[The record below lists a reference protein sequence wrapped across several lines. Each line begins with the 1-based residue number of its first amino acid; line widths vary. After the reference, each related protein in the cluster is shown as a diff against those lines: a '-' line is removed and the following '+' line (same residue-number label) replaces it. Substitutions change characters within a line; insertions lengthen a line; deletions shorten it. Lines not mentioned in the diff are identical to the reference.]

1 MELREVQTFL
11 AVAQELHF
19 GRAATRLRVSQG
31 RVSQTIQALEREVG
45 AALFER
51 NSRRVRLTPLGE
63 RFHGGALRGFE
74 ELHRTLTDCR
84 AYVRNSAGQLRVAYV
99 PEIGHARL
107 GEVAATFAQ
116 THPHC
121 DLTLN
126 LTWINR
132 FFDASLLLT
141 EMEADVALVWA
152 PGPDGK
158 AAESEGLTVGEV
170 LHSEGR
176 GVVVPVGHPL
186 TRYDAVRLDD
196 LRPYELL
203 RLPEAVDPGL
213 RERWTPERTP
223 DGQRLSYTRE
233 DLCELTGR
241 ADLPPEDILTLVRQ
255 GRALHLSVASLLQR
269 LSYPGLAL
277 VPVVDLSDAV
287 IVPVWRT
294 TAESPAVR
302 AFVEA
307 TTAAFSPADQGNRV
321 R

>member
-11 AVAQELHF
+11 AVARELHF
-19 GRAATRLRVSQG
+19 GRAAARLRVSQG

-51 NSRRVRLTPLGE
+51 NSRRVKLTPLGE
-63 RFHGGALRGFE
+63 RFYAGALRGFE
-74 ELHRTLTDCR
+74 ELHRTLADCR
-84 AYVRNSAGQLRVAYV
+84 TYVRNCAGRLRVAYV
-99 PEIGHARL
+99 PEIGHVRL
-107 GEVAATFAQ
+107 GEVAAAFAEM
-116 THPHC
+116 HPHC

-132 FFDASLLLT
+132 TFDASDLLT
-141 EMEADVALVWA
+141 EMQADVALVWA

-158 AAESEGLTVGEV
+158 TATEGLTVGDV
-170 LHSEGR
+170 LLSEGR

-186 TRYDAVRLDD
+186 TQHEAVRLDD

-203 RLPEAVDPGL
+203 RLPDDIDPVV

-223 DGQRLSYTRE
+223 DGQQLRYT
-233 DLCELTGR
+233 DKDVCELTGR

-269 LSYPGLAL
+269 LGYPGLAL
-277 VPVVDLSDAV
+277 VPVLDLPDAV
-287 IVPVWRT
+287 VVPVWRAN
-294 TAESPAVR
+294 AESPALR
-302 AFVEA
+302 AFVE
-307 TTAAFSPADQGNRV
+307 TTAAAFYRVDQGNRA